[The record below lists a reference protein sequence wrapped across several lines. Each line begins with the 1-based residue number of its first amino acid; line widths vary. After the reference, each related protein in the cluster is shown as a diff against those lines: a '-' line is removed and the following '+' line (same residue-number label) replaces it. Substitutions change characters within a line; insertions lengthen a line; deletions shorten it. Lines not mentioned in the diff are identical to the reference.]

1 MKRLL
6 TSLLTVVLSCALMA
20 QDITGDWDGVLS
32 VQNIK
37 LRLVFHIS
45 AVDNGLT
52 ATMDSPDQG
61 AFDLPMT
68 SATYVDG
75 LLTLTLNSANIT
87 YTGRLDE
94 NGVIKG
100 EFKQGP
106 QPIPLDLN
114 RTTTPIEKT
123 LRPQDPAEPFPY
135 KAEEVFFENTD
146 AGIKLAGTLTLPEG
160 KGKFP
165 AIVLISGSGPQNR
178 DEELMGHRPFAVLA
192 DFFTRNGIA
201 VLRYDDRGSYASE
214 GDFQSATSVDFAT
227 DAAAAVAYLKTRKE
241 INKKKIGLAG
251 HSEGGLIAPMVAVD
265 HRKDVSFIILMAGPG
280 VNGEIIMLE
289 QQELIGRANN
299 MPEEALMI
307 TKSINQQIFNLI
319 KSTPDSSVL
328 DTKMDELLHKL
339 MTENPEM
346 AQGADVD
353 ATVEQ
358 LKNTLLTPWIKF
370 FITHDPGIVLENVKC
385 PVLAI
390 NGSLDLQVPSG
401 LNLSA
406 IESSLRKGGNRKF
419 KMVELDGLNH
429 LFQECETGS
438 PTEYA
443 NIEQTIAPV
452 AMETMLEWLR
462 KMKVVK

>member
-37 LRLVFHIS
+37 LRLVFHIT
-45 AVDNGLT
+45 ATDNGLA

-61 AFDLPMT
+61 AYALPMT

-75 LLTLTLNSANIT
+75 LLTLTLNSANIN

-100 EFKQGP
+100 EFKQGG
-106 QPIPLDLN
+106 QPIPMDLT
-114 RTTTPIEKT
+114 RTITPIEKKV
-123 LRPQDPAEPFPY
+123 RPQDPVAPFPY
-135 KAEEVFFENTD
+135 KVEEVFFENPA
-146 AGIKLAGTLTLPEG
+146 AGIKLAGTLTVPEG

-165 AIVLISGSGPQNR
+165 AIILISGSGPQNR
-178 DEELMGHRPFAVLA
+178 DEELMDHRPFAVLA

-201 VLRYDDRGSYASE
+201 VLRYDDRGSYASQ

-241 INKKKIGLAG
+241 INNKKIGLAG
-251 HSEGGLIAPMVAVD
+251 HSEGGLIAPLVAVD

-289 QQELIGRANN
+289 QQELIGRAND
-299 MPEEALMI
+299 MPEEILQK
-307 TKSINQQIFNLI
+307 TKAMNQQIFNVI
-319 KSTPDSSVL
+319 KNNPDSI
-328 DTKMDELLHKL
+328 TRREKMDVLLRRL
-339 MTENPEM
+339 MSENPEM
-346 AQGADVD
+346 IQGGDVD
-353 ATVEQ
+353 TMVEQ
-358 LKNTLLTPWIKF
+358 LKNNLLTPWMLY

-443 NIEQTIAPV
+443 TIEQTFAPI

-462 KMKVVK
+462 KMKIVK

>member
-1 MKRLL
+1 MNRLIV
-6 TSLLTVVLSCALMA
+6 SLVTVLFSCVLAA
-20 QDITGDWDGVLS
+20 QDITGNWDGVLS
-32 VQNIK
+32 IQDIK
-37 LRLVFHIS
+37 LRLAFHIT
-45 AVDNGLT
+45 ATDNGLT

-61 AFDLPMT
+61 AYALPMT
-68 SATYVDG
+68 SVTYVDG
-75 LLTLTLNSANIT
+75 LLTLTLNSANIN

-100 EFKQGP
+100 EFKQGG
-106 QPIPLDLN
+106 QPIPMDLT
-114 RTTTPIEKT
+114 RTTTPIEKKV
-123 LRPQDPAEPFPY
+123 RPQDPVAPFPY
-135 KAEEVFFENTD
+135 KVEEVFFENPA
-146 AGIKLAGTLTLPEG
+146 AGIKLAGTLTVPEG

-165 AIVLISGSGPQNR
+165 AIILISGSGPQNR
-178 DEELMGHRPFAVLA
+178 DEELMDHRPFAVLA

-201 VLRYDDRGSYASE
+201 VLRYDDRGSYASQ

-241 INKKKIGLAG
+241 INNKKIGLAG
-251 HSEGGLIAPMVAVD
+251 HSEGGLIAPLVAVD
-265 HRKDVSFIILMAGPG
+265 HKKDVSFIILMAGPG

-289 QQELIGRANN
+289 QQELIGRAND
-299 MPEEALMI
+299 MPEETLMK
-307 TKSINQQIFNLI
+307 TKSMNQQIFDVI
-319 KSTPDSSVL
+319 KNNPDSI
-328 DTKMDELLHKL
+328 TRREKMDVLLRRL
-339 MTENPEM
+339 MSENSEM
-346 AQGADVD
+346 IQGGDVD
-353 ATVEQ
+353 TMVEQ
-358 LKNTLLTPWIKF
+358 LKNNLLTPWMLY
-370 FITHDPGIVLENVKC
+370 FITHDPGIVLEKVKC

-443 NIEQTIAPV
+443 TIEQTFAPV

-462 KMKVVK
+462 KMKIVK

>member
-6 TSLLTVVLSCALMA
+6 TSLVTLLFSCVLMA
-20 QDITGDWDGVLS
+20 QDVTGDWDGVLS
-32 VQNIK
+32 IQNIK
-37 LRLVFHIS
+37 LRLAFHIT
-45 AVDNGLT
+45 ATDNGLT

-61 AFDLPMT
+61 AYAIPMT
-68 SATYVDG
+68 SATLVDG
-75 LLTLTLNSANIT
+75 VLTLTLNSANLS

-106 QPIPLDLN
+106 QPIPMNLT
-114 RTTTPIEKT
+114 RTTTPIEKKV
-123 LRPQDPAEPFPY
+123 RPQDPVAPFPY
-135 KAEEVFFENTD
+135 KVEEVFFENSA
-146 AGIKLAGTLTLPEG
+146 AGIKLAGTLTVPEG

-178 DEELMGHRPFAVLA
+178 DEELMDHRPFAVLA

-201 VLRYDDRGSYASE
+201 VLRYDDRGSYASQ

-241 INKKKIGLAG
+241 INNKKIGLAG

-265 HRKDVSFIILMAGPG
+265 HRKDVAFIILMAGPG

-299 MPEEALMI
+299 MPEEALMKA
-307 TKSINQQIFNLI
+307 KSMNQQIFNVI
-319 KSTPDSSVL
+319 KSNPDTTVL
-328 DTKMDELLHKL
+328 NEKMDELLHKL

-346 AQGADVD
+346 TQGADID
-353 ATVEQ
+353 ATVGQ
-358 LKNTLLTPWIKF
+358 LKNTLLTPWMKF
-370 FITHDPGIVLENVKC
+370 FITHDPGIVLEKVKC

-438 PTEYA
+438 PMEYA
-443 NIEQTIAPV
+443 GIEQTFAPV

-462 KMKVVK
+462 KTKIVK